1 MTMFKKRSAIVKL
14 FPAIGLTVLLCA
26 ISIEIVYSQKAPDLK
41 QRVEDL
47 EAKMKQLDPSVS
59 ETSNDTNLE
68 QRIAI
73 LEQKMSQL
81 LRKKGP
87 IKAPVLNPQQEEL
100 DPKFTPRAGT
110 TIKKSLPLEPVFV
123 GTDYE
128 GPRDEEIRL
137 PVAGYM
143 DAHFNKERRRPGQF
157 DFHRFVLLFGHSFSS
172 RVKFW
177 SELELEHAFVEG
189 GEPTGE
195 LELEQAYLDFLI
207 KPYFNLRG
215 GMLLTPIG
223 IINERH
229 EPPAFNGVER
239 PQVETVIIPST
250 WFDMG
255 FGATGDLGG
264 GFRYR
269 AYVMGGLDATLF
281 NAEEGLREGRQKGF
295 FSSVQ
300 RPAKVGRIEYVGVPN
315 LTLGTSFYTGFAGF
329 NLETVNPR
337 VDIFNFDGRYR
348 FDRFGVRGLFANNW
362 VSQAG
367 QLNTA
372 LERQTGVNP
381 NVASQMRGYY
391 LEPEVHIFPRQW
403 RQDMA
408 FFIRYEK
415 FNTQHKMPLGFVP
428 LPQFNRSAW
437 VLGTTYRPVPDV
449 AVKFDYIFNQNAS
462 QVVTPRDSINLGL
475 GWWF

>member
-1 MTMFKKRSAIVKL
+1 MTILEKRKPIVKFCL
-14 FPAIGLTVLLCA
+14 AIGLTLLLWA
-26 ISIEIVYSQKAPDLK
+26 LSIEVVYSQGSPDLQ
-41 QRVEDL
+41 QRIADL
-47 EAKMKQLDPSVS
+47 EAKMRQLDPSFGQ
-59 ETSNDTNLE
+59 TSKDPDLQ
-68 QRIAI
+68 QRIEI
-73 LEQKMSQL
+73 LEQHMAEL
-81 LRKKGP
+81 LLKQQP
-87 IKAPVLNPQQEEL
+87 IKAPVVSPQQGKL
-100 DPKFTPRAGT
+100 DPKSGSLAAS
-110 TIKKSLPLEPVFV
+110 TIKESLPLEPVFV
-123 GTDYE
+123 RADYE
-128 GPRDEEIRL
+128 GPQDEETHL

-143 DAHFNKERRRPGQF
+143 EAHFNKEKRRPGQL

-172 RVKFW
+172 RIKFW

-189 GEPTGE
+189 GQPTGE
-195 LELEQAYLDFLI
+195 LELEQAFLDFLI

-223 IINERH
+223 IMNERH

-255 FGATGDLGG
+255 FGATGDLGR

-269 AYVMGGLDATLF
+269 TYVMAGLDATLF
-281 NAEEGLREGRQKGF
+281 SAEEGLRGGRQKGF

-300 RPAKVGRIEYVGVPN
+300 RPAKVGRLEYVGVPN
-315 LTLGTSFYTGFAGF
+315 LTLGTSFYTGYAGF
-329 NLETVNPR
+329 NLESVNPR

-348 FDRFGVRGLFANNW
+348 FDRFGIRGLFANNW

-415 FNTQHKMPLGFVP
+415 FNTQQEMPLGFVP
-428 LPQFNRSAW
+428 LPQFNRAAW
-437 VLGTTYRPVPDV
+437 VLGTTYRPIPDV